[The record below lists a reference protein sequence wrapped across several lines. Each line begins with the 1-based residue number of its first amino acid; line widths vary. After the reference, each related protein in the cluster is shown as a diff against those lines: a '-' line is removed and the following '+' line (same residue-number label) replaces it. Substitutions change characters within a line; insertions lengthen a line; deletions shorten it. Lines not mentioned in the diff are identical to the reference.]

1 MYPKIG
7 VDVLVMG
14 NKIVVKEKEEKKK
27 KKLF

>member
-14 NKIVVKEKEEKKK
+14 NKMVVKEKEEKEK